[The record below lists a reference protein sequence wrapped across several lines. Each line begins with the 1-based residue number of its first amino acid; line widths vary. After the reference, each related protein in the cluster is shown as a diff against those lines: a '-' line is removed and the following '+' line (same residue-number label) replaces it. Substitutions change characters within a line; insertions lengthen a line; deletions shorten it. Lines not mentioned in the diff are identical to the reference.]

1 MNVGGLLKSTEVYSL
16 PLVLIGGI
24 LTHMYLY
31 TVDSHLLPI
40 SLLFFGV
47 FLQSI
52 GITMLLLP
60 LLMGSRKKI
69 NTVLFLTS
77 VLALSFSVNYMRV
90 SRFDLVMGGDT
101 PKEVKGAKIVQL
113 VGSWDPY
120 FATPGLTPPS
130 YKYAGSLAI
139 TIFPLI
145 TCELTGLSVENFF
158 RFLMSMIVSLHPL
171 FVFIMLRY
179 IFKESPITYL
189 TTVLWPQL
197 FFNHQL
203 LEMTRSAV
211 GLPLLWLII
220 YILFRKPSKSHILL
234 VILAFGVVS
243 AHYTVSYFGF
253 YILLFIAM
261 LHPLREFL
269 PVLRRANPQLQKVVD
284 RSFILAYSVIT
295 LSWLAYSVT
304 RLFTWHLQQAQNL
317 LESLLSLN
325 FQGKTMRWEQGFIF
339 GSPRGPII
347 TAWFDMQFLLIGL
360 GGLIALVDC
369 IRRRVT
375 SSAQVSWVLLGF
387 SMIGVLLSTMLP
399 YISLY
404 VETGRLIC
412 YFSPFLCS
420 FMAIVLLR
428 LKGRS
433 RLFTVFFLLSMLTM
447 NLLLP
452 AHQNDMMYHSDKELP
467 PERVLIYRSTKVVTL
482 AGEAVGGWIERYRPV
497 AEERIDVPIEYGRKE
512 PITTDHVGFWALMLT
527 PISIQD
533 IFVTS
538 RPCFS
543 FRTPMGKE
551 LRYRYMLI
559 SSLYTEYG
567 LWSYPT
573 PSEPVGTLKGA
584 QRTGAYSTQPLFTI
598 TAQTLFQDPL
608 LNVAYDSGEFKIIRR
623 EGELTHYC
631 DWELHFG

>member
-1 MNVGGLLKSTEVYSL
+1 MDVGRLLEFKEVYSF
-16 PLVLIGGI
+16 PLILIGGI

-31 TVDSHLLPI
+31 TVDFHLLPI

-69 NTVLFLTS
+69 NTVLFLTC

-90 SRFDLVMGGDT
+90 SRFDMVMGGDT
-101 PKEVKGAKIVQL
+101 PKEVNGAKIVRL
-113 VGSWDPY
+113 AGSWDPY

-145 TCELTGLSVENFF
+145 ACELIGLSVENFF
-158 RFLMSMIVSLHPL
+158 RFLMSMIVGLHPL
-171 FVFIMLRY
+171 YVFIMLRY

-189 TTVLWPQL
+189 TTALWPQL

-203 LEMTRSAV
+203 LEMTRSGV

-220 YILFRKPSKSHILL
+220 YILFRKPIRSHLLL
-234 VILAFGVVS
+234 VILAFGAVS

-261 LHPLREFL
+261 LRPLCEFL
-269 PVLRRANPQLQKVVD
+269 PILGRVIPKPQKVVE
-284 RSFILAYSVIT
+284 RSFILAYSVVT
-295 LSWLAYSVT
+295 LSWLAYCVA
-304 RLFTWHLQQAQNL
+304 RLFTWHLQQAQSL

-325 FQGKTMRWEQGFIF
+325 FSGKIMRWEQGFIF
-339 GSPRGPII
+339 ESPRGPII
-347 TAWFDMQFLLIGL
+347 TAWFDMQFLLMGL

-375 SSAQVSWVLLGF
+375 SSAQVIWVLLGS
-387 SMIGVLLSTMLP
+387 SMIGVLVSTMLP

-404 VETGRLIC
+404 VEAGRLIC

-428 LKGRS
+428 LRGRS
-433 RLFTVFFLLSMLTM
+433 RPLAVFFLLSMLTM

-452 AHQNDMMYHSDKELP
+452 AHQNDIMYNSDKELS
-467 PERVLIYRSTKVVTL
+467 PERMLIYRSTKVVTL
-482 AGEAVGGWIERYRPV
+482 AGEAVGEWIEQCRPV
-497 AEERIDVPIEYGRKE
+497 AEERIDMPIEYGRKE
-512 PITTDHVGFWALMLT
+512 PIITDHVGFWALMLT

-533 IFVTS
+533 VFVTS

-559 SSLYTEYG
+559 SSLYTKYG
-567 LWSYPT
+567 LWSYPI

-598 TAQTLFQDPL
+598 TAQILFQDHL
-608 LNVAYDSGEFKIIRR
+608 LNLAYDNGEFKVIRR
-623 EGELTHYC
+623 EGELANYR
-631 DWELHFG
+631 DWELG